1 MPRRALDHLP
11 IALSRRATLAL
22 ALLGLVLTPRPS
34 AAQADPP
41 SEQVQMSLQRYA
53 QLLRIAQRSD
63 GPQATWSRGDLRVE
77 LPADPARPA
86 VVTLDARLTLTGE
99 GTGEIPILPA
109 QAVIQSATVD
119 GSELALLQ
127 LGGAHVAVLRG
138 DQTVNLSLSWLVTR
152 EAGDDGAPVA
162 VVPLPPLPGA
172 SLTVTGAGDG
182 GGVYPGLDVQRAG
195 DQLTASLPPTPAVVI
210 RAGAAGGGHSVRR
223 AAYAITLDGSGDG
236 VDASATFEATLDG
249 RQADIRIAQADSALI
264 DAREG
269 NTPLGTRVID
279 GWHTARVEGRGRH
292 TVQARF
298 RLAVDRT
305 QGQPQIVLHPYEVPI
320 TEVDLT
326 VPGKAEVTVEP
337 AVPVNAEFRGEGERA
352 STRARLFLPPT
363 EEAVLRWTEAR
374 AAPETKV
381 RVNTETYQLLT
392 LEEGVLRSRVLA
404 RYDVIYGKLRELPIE
419 LPENVVPYKVIGEG
433 IEDWRVLPATEELPR
448 HVRVILG
455 EDLAGKL
462 SVELQIEVSVSP
474 TEGTP
479 IVLPLVAP
487 VETEQVAIRQQGVVA
502 LFDGDKVGFAPAT
515 ADGYSKVGADALPV
529 DIRQT
534 VSDKVNQAFKH
545 LGEPAAI
552 TSAVAAARAKE
563 TRFDA
568 RIDTLYVVRETTL
581 TAQASVLVEIKS
593 GRRDTL
599 HLSVPAGISEP
610 RITGPSINK
619 VELDESFDAGA
630 GRQAW
635 RVGFTQALEGAILLD
650 VEFERL
656 LDKALGAMPLPD
668 LIVHGAEVQAGSF
681 GIAAE
686 AGMEVQEK
694 ARDDVRPTQVEEL
707 PKAVRL
713 RSDRELRLAYQ
724 YARTPWSL
732 EIDVRAHAMVD
743 TLDAEAEQ
751 ARFETNVL
759 EAGYVEGRASYRITN
774 TDRQYLRVTLPE
786 GSRPLRVS
794 VDGQRVEEVRNDE
807 GQIAI
812 PLPKNTATRIDIT
825 WQGRGEA
832 LGVFD
837 GIDLVAPSV
846 DLRTRD
852 IQWLVRVPGDRGVF
866 GLDSEMKTLDAWQWS
881 PLDGTLE
888 ALPFDEG
895 SVSLVFGQ
903 PVHNADD
910 PKLAVS
916 LNLAVAMGAGAGVV
930 FVVVALVCLVLFVRR
945 RAGGRPTGGA
955 GWVLL
960 AVGIGAL
967 VVKAALWGL
976 EPEEGALVLVAVVVV
991 GFLAR
996 RRAKREAGR

>member
-1 MPRRALDHLP
+1 MPTARHA
-11 IALSRRATLAL
+11 SRLL
-22 ALLGLVLTPRPS
+22 ALLALTL
-34 AAQADPP
+34 AAPAIAQSDPAP
-41 SEQVQMSLQRYA
+41 ERVQMSLERYG
-53 QLLRIAQRSD
+53 QLLRTARRAD

-86 VVTLDARLTLTGE
+86 VARLDARLTLTGD

-109 QAVIQSATVD
+109 QAIIQSATLD
-119 GSELALLQ
+119 GSDLALLQ
-127 LGGAHVAVLRG
+127 LGGAHVALVRG
-138 DQTVNLSLSWLVTR
+138 DQTVSLSLTWLVPR

-172 SLTVTGAGDG
+172 ALTVTGAGDG
-182 GGVYPGLDVQRAG
+182 AGVYPGADVQRG
-195 DQLTASLPPTPAVVI
+195 GGQLTASLPPTPAVVI
-210 RAGAAGGGHSVRR
+210 RAGAAGGGHAVRR
-223 AAYAITLDGSGDG
+223 AAYVITLDAAGNGAD
-236 VDASATFEATLDG
+236 VAATFEATLDG
-249 RQADIRIAQADSALI
+249 RQADVRIAQAASALI

-269 NTPLGTRVID
+269 NTPLGTRVVD

-292 TVQARF
+292 TVSARF
-298 RLAVDRT
+298 RVAVDRT
-305 QGQPQIVLHPYEVPI
+305 QGQPQIALHPYEVPI
-320 TEVDLT
+320 TDVDLT

-337 AVPVNAEFRGEGERA
+337 PVPVTAEIRGDGERA
-352 STRARLFLPPT
+352 TTRARLFLPPT

-404 RYDVIYGKLRELPIE
+404 RYDVIYGKVRELLIG
-419 LPENVVPYKVIGEG
+419 LPENVVPYRVIGEG
-433 IEDWRVLPATEELPR
+433 IEDWRVLAATDDLPR

-462 SVELQIEVSVSP
+462 ALELQIEVPVSP
-474 TEGTP
+474 TEGTA
-479 IVLPLVAP
+479 ITLPLVAP
-487 VETEQVAIRQQGVVA
+487 VETEQVVIRQQGVIA

-515 ADGYSKVGADALPV
+515 ADGFSKVGADALPV

-545 LGEPAAI
+545 LGPPTEI
-552 TSAVAAARAKE
+552 RSAVAAARAKE

-599 HLSVPAGISEP
+599 HLSVPSGISEP

-619 VELDESFDAGA
+619 VELDESFDAGP

-656 LDKALGAMPLPD
+656 LDKALGPMPLPD
-668 LIVHGAEVQAGSF
+668 LIVHGAEVQSGSF

-732 EIDVRAHAMVD
+732 ELDVRAHAMVD

-759 EAGYVEGRASYRITN
+759 EAGYVEGRASYRVQN

-786 GSRPLRVS
+786 GARPLRVS
-794 VDGQRVEEVRNDE
+794 VDGRRVEEVRNDE

-812 PLPKNTATRIDIT
+812 PLPKDASTRIDIT

-832 LGVFD
+832 LGIID

-852 IQWLVRVPGDRGVF
+852 IQWLVRVPADRGVF
-866 GLDSEMKTLDAWQWS
+866 GVDTEMKELGPWQFSALDDSLDAL
-881 PLDGTLE
+881 PADE
-888 ALPFDEG
+888 A
-895 SVSLVFGQ
+895 SVSLAFAQ

-910 PKLAVS
+910 PRLAVS
-916 LNLAVAMGAGAGVV
+916 FTLGAALGDGAGTV
-930 FVVVALVCLVLFVRR
+930 FLLVALVCLALFVRR
-945 RAGGRPTGGA
+945 RAQGRPTTA
-955 GWVLL
+955 GTWALL
-960 AVGIGAL
+960 AVGL
-967 VVKAALWGL
+967 AALLLKATLWRLDGV
-976 EPEEGALVLVAVVVV
+976 EAVLVLVAV
-991 GFLAR
+991 LAVAIYSR
-996 RRAKREAGR
+996 RQAKRGAV